1 VITLLGPAGAAL
13 SLDMA
18 FLQSADRPP
27 PGRAPLPTTLPAKR
41 ETVECECVCVCG
53 CVCVCVCVCECE
65 CVCVCA
71 CRGRLWT
78 MAGRNHITHH
88 TTHTH

>member
-1 VITLLGPAGAAL
+1 MITLLGPAGAAL

-41 ETVECECVCVCG
+41 ETVECECVCVC
-53 CVCVCVCVCECE
+53 
-65 CVCVCA
+65 A

>member
-1 VITLLGPAGAAL
+1 VGSGAAL

-41 ETVECECVCVCG
+41 ETVECECVCVC
-53 CVCVCVCVCECE
+53 
-65 CVCVCA
+65 A

>member
-41 ETVECECVCVCG
+41 ETVECECVCVC
-53 CVCVCVCVCECE
+53 
-65 CVCVCA
+65 A